1 MKFNLSNLSAVL
13 LASGMLMSTVVTA
26 APGDAS
32 QFGCA
37 DTDWS
42 TVDYPKLTDMDNN
55 TDAMGGNIRFTGRV
69 VKATCKVATESKQIE
84 VVLPVVP
91 SNAFTGIDTEA
102 TGASNQTDFNIK
114 LTDCSNTD
122 SQNIEFRF
130 TGVADGANQTL
141 ANEVEGAADA
151 DGTGEAGATGVGIR
165 IYSKNTTT
173 DGLIKLNTQTPQ
185 GSSSS
190 AAYVIPGDAAT
201 HDFTAAFTAGYA
213 QNGSTVAPGLVK
225 STASF
230 VVLYE

>member
-1 MKFNLSNLSAVL
+1 MSNEK
-13 LASGMLMSTVVTA
+13 MPET
-26 APGDAS
+26 
-32 QFGCA
+32 
-37 DTDWS
+37 
-42 TVDYPKLTDMDNN
+42 
-55 TDAMGGNIRFTGRV
+55 
-69 VKATCKVATESKQIE
+69 ATEKVQALSDSLTNGLRIGEQYVALLNELCGKTDPKDLLTAT
-84 VVLPVVP
+84 VKL
-91 SNAFTGIDTEA
+91 AKIDLSSPFVKFPQHYQTADYYLLFMGRLLDLANISGLSINEDETEHRLSM
-102 TGASNQTDFNIK
+102 TSTHFE
-114 LTDCSNTD
+114 
-122 SQNIEFRF
+122 NIEFRF

-151 DGTGEAGATGVGIR
+151 DGTGEVGATGVGIR

>member
-13 LASGMLMSTVVTA
+13 LASGMLMSTAVTA

-32 QFGCA
+32 QFGGA

-42 TVDYPKLTDMDNN
+42 TVDYPKLTDMDSN

-69 VKATCKVATESKQIE
+69 VKATCKV
-84 VVLPVVP
+84 
-91 SNAFTGIDTEA
+91 
-102 TGASNQTDFNIK
+102 K

>member
-13 LASGMLMSTVVTA
+13 LASGMLMSTAVTA

-32 QFGCA
+32 QFGGA

-42 TVDYPKLTDMDNN
+42 TVDYPKLTDMDSN

-130 TGVADGANQTL
+130 T
-141 ANEVEGAADA
+141 ADA

>member
-13 LASGMLMSTVVTA
+13 LASGMLMSTAVTA
-26 APGDAS
+26 ACDAS
-32 QFGCA
+32 QFGGA

-42 TVDYPKLTDMDNN
+42 TVDYPKLTDMDSN

-173 DGLIKLNTQTPQ
+173 DGLIKLNTQL
-185 GSSSS
+185 
-190 AAYVIPGDAAT
+190 PG
-201 HDFTAAFTAGYA
+201 
-213 QNGSTVAPGLVK
+213 
-225 STASF
+225 
-230 VVLYE
+230 VVLQQPT

>member
-32 QFGCA
+32 QFGGA

-201 HDFTAAFTAGYA
+201 HDLLRHLPRAMLR
-213 QNGSTVAPGLVK
+213 TVVPLHQVW
-225 STASF
+225 
-230 VVLYE
+230 